1 MNVAGRPHFAG
12 SIRRRAD
19 GPIVGLRVA
28 RPVKCATGYQ
38 PKERSP
44 LHENFFCNDLNRHVR
59 KYEVHGHTTIPVGE
73 LLDSSIMSLQKT
85 DWKLAAQSN
94 PESFLSRRAEKLRRP
109 HQSIGQFSYGNA
121 FAFSRHESKCVGAYD
136 PGPYSRVEC
145 FWRL

>member
-12 SIRRRAD
+12 SVRRRAD

-38 PKERSP
+38 PKGHHSMRIS
-44 LHENFFCNDLNRHVR
+44 FAMISIATSSR
-59 KYEVHGHTTIPVGE
+59 YEVHGHTTIPVGE

-94 PESFLSRRAEKLRRP
+94 PESFLSRRAGKARRP

-136 PGPYSRVEC
+136 PGPYSRVER